1 MKRAIGTTDS
11 LLASGGAEASRGPIS
26 SRINAQCYPNLQA
39 ATAAA
44 IRANQPLWVPAGT
57 YRLTRELVIDYA
69 PLAHSGLQVI
79 SDGAVIDATATG
91 QPALTIRCSGGT
103 ADNPKA
109 CFYFHIRGT
118 LFVNANT
125 AGPAVRFGRDDFS
138 EAHNS
143 ARIEHLAVNDAGT
156 GYAVE
161 LNYVLNADIFAVAV
175 TAGSAGLVM
184 NQVQFSH
191 ISGAASA
198 TAGTAMLIQNGYS
211 FANTIQAIDLEVAEI
226 GIAITSPY
234 ANRNTFVSPYINC
247 PTPIVATAGYNNLLI
262 NPSYGGAA
270 PPAVA
275 GLVGVVSMP

>member
-1 MKRAIGTTDS
+1 
-11 LLASGGAEASRGPIS
+11 
-26 SRINAQCYPNLQA
+26 
-39 ATAAA
+39 
-44 IRANQPLWVPAGT
+44 
-57 YRLTRELVIDYA
+57 
-69 PLAHSGLQVI
+69 
-79 SDGAVIDATATG
+79 
-91 QPALTIRCSGGT
+91 
-103 ADNPKA
+103 
-109 CFYFHIRGT
+109 
-118 LFVNANT
+118 
-125 AGPAVRFGRDDFS
+125 
-138 EAHNS
+138 
-143 ARIEHLAVNDAGT
+143 
-156 GYAVE
+156 
-161 LNYVLNADIFAVAV
+161 
-175 TAGSAGLVM
+175 M
-184 NQVQFSH
+184 NQVQFSR